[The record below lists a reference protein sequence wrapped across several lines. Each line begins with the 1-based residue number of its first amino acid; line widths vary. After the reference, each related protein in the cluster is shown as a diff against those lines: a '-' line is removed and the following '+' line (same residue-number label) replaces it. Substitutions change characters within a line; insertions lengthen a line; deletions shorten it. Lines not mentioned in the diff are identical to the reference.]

1 MSYFY
6 PLIFCFLY
14 IILCIINTCNIC
26 FQRLNRSDFKYIDG
40 ILSSWN
46 KNNLKTLA
54 AIENKEVAYKAS
66 QSPHNNK
73 NFIKKTPEV
82 NPLKFNNF
90 EAREYDY
97 DSLEKKL
104 LGWDKDD

>member
-1 MSYFY
+1 MVHCIFSQTAL
-6 PLIFCFLY
+6 PKLIK
-14 IILCIINTCNIC
+14 I
-26 FQRLNRSDFKYIDG
+26 
-40 ILSSWN
+40 
-46 KNNLKTLA
+46 
-54 AIENKEVAYKAS
+54 KAC
-66 QSPHNNK
+66 PHHENK

>member
-1 MSYFY
+1 MVFY
-6 PLIFCFLY
+6 L
-14 IILCIINTCNIC
+14 
-26 FQRLNRSDFKYIDG
+26 
-40 ILSSWN
+40 SWN
-46 KNNLKTLA
+46 KNNLKTLDD
-54 AIENKEVAYKAS
+54 IEKKEANYKNN
-66 QSPHNNK
+66 HNL
-73 NFIKKTPEV
+73 IETLTPLNHQEV

>member
-1 MSYFY
+1 MSPPSWSSL
-6 PLIFCFLY
+6 PLPLDDIEKKEANY
-14 IILCIINTCNIC
+14 
-26 FQRLNRSDFKYIDG
+26 
-40 ILSSWN
+40 
-46 KNNLKTLA
+46 KNNQS
-54 AIENKEVAYKAS
+54 NRNFAS
-66 QSPHNNK
+66 KQS
-73 NFIKKTPEV
+73 EV